1 MIGFPQL
8 RCFVAVATELHFGRA
23 AQLLHMTQ
31 PPLSRQIQMLE
42 QQLGVTLLERTS
54 RSVTLT
60 PAGAAFLVEARK
72 LLEQS
77 ERAVQIAR
85 RAANTLSGTVNV
97 GFIGSATYRFIP
109 KLAEIAKEELPNIHV
124 SFLEMNSVEQQEAL
138 LFGRLDLG
146 IIRPGPRKDGLESV
160 CIEKGNLALAVA
172 RNHPLALRH
181 QVVTLKQLDGLPFI
195 MYSQVG
201 RYFLGVLSAMF
212 ERAQVQPRY
221 VQFMDQTHAILSL
234 VSAGMGVAIVPEDA
248 RNACFENVVFKPLQ
262 TQVQYELHAIW
273 RAEEQALAVAA
284 VREIMLRQRNVRPDM
299 FE

>member
-31 PPLSRQIQMLE
+31 PPLSRQIQLLE
-42 QQLGVTLLERTS
+42 QQLGVVLLERTS
-54 RSVTLT
+54 RSVSLT

-72 LLEQS
+72 LMEQS

-85 RAANTLSGTVNV
+85 RAANTLSGTVSV

-109 KLAEIAKEELPNIHV
+109 KLAEKLKEELPNIQV
-124 SFLEMNSVEQQEAL
+124 NFFEMNSVEQQEAL

-146 IIRPGPRKDGLESV
+146 IIRPGPQEEGLESM
-160 CIEKGNLALAVA
+160 CIEKGDLALAVA
-172 RNHPLALRH
+172 RNHPLAARRQL
-181 QVVTLKQLDGLPFI
+181 VTLKQLDGQPFI
-195 MYSQVG
+195 MYSKVG
-201 RYFLGVLSAMF
+201 RYFLGVLTRLF
-212 ERAQVQPRY
+212 EQAQVKPRY

-234 VSAGMGVAIVPEDA
+234 VSAGMGIAIVPEDA
-248 RNACFENVVFKPLQ
+248 RNACFENVIFKPLQ

-273 RAEEQALAVAA
+273 RAEEHDPAVTA
-284 VREIMLRQRNVRPDM
+284 VNEIILRQRV
-299 FE
+299 

>member
-8 RCFVAVATELHFGRA
+8 RCFIAVATELHFGRA

-31 PPLSRQIQMLE
+31 PPLSRQIQLLE
-42 QQLGVTLLERTS
+42 QQLGVVLLERTS
-54 RSVTLT
+54 RSVSLT

-72 LLEQS
+72 LMEQS

-85 RAANTLSGTVNV
+85 RAANTLSGTVSV

-109 KLAEIAKEELPNIHV
+109 KLAEKLKEELPNIQV
-124 SFLEMNSVEQQEAL
+124 NFFEMNSVEQQEAL

-146 IIRPGPRKDGLESV
+146 IIRPGPREEGLESM
-160 CIEKGNLALAVA
+160 CIEKGDLALAVA
-172 RNHPLALRH
+172 RNHPLAARR
-181 QVVTLKQLDGLPFI
+181 QIVTLKQLDGQPFI
-195 MYSQVG
+195 MYSKVG
-201 RYFLGVLSAMF
+201 RYFLGVLTRLF
-212 ERAQVQPRY
+212 EQAQVKPRY

-248 RNACFENVVFKPLQ
+248 RNACFENVIFKPLQ

-273 RAEEQALAVAA
+273 RAEEQDPAITAVN
-284 VREIMLRQRNVRPDM
+284 EIILRQRV
-299 FE
+299 